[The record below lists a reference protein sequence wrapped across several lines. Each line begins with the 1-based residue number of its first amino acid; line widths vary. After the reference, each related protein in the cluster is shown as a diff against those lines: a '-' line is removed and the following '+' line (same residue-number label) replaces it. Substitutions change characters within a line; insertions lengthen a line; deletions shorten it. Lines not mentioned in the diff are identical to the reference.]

1 MASPAQIAA
10 NRGNALHSSGP
21 VTPEGKA
28 RVAQNAVK
36 HGLTAKNLV
45 VRDDERE
52 EFESLRD
59 SLNAELDPQGVVETL
74 TFSEVLHAGW
84 NLQRLR
90 RLEAE
95 VSIGTMDDFTDPQTS
110 AVLDRLT
117 RYQSRA
123 QRAWFRALAELRR
136 LQTDRALRLR
146 KLEPEE
152 AAALPA
158 LVDINELTKQTHSEV
173 TAEAMKQA
181 INFMELETG
190 VFLRDAR
197 HKRLAAQPQK

>member
-28 RVAQNAVK
+28 RVAQNAIK

-45 VRDDERE
+45 VRADERE

-59 SLNAELDPQGVVETL
+59 SLTAELAPQGAIETL
-74 TFSEVLHAGW
+74 TFNQLLHAAW
-84 NLQRLR
+84 NLQRFR
-90 RLEAE
+90 RVEVE
-95 VSIGTMDDFTDPQTS
+95 VSTGAAADFSDPQATS
-110 AVLDRLT
+110 VLDRLT

-123 QRAWFRALAELRR
+123 ERAYFRALAELRR

-146 KLEPEE
+146 KLDPKE
-152 AAALPA
+152 AESLPT
-158 LVDINELTKQTHSEV
+158 LLDVNELTKQTHSEV